1 MLLPFT
7 HSFPVKKG
15 NYILITMP
23 VITPLLLNYYWY
35 RWEHPASWI
44 LYVCIHTSLEC
55 DFGRAVLFTS
65 PWIFSFCML
74 VTPEWLILESSHIW
88 QNLKILQLNKWG
100 DVLANVPTRRS
111 NMWSGILYVKWKHVE
126 SLQVVSAQKLK
137 ERLCFPGLCWF
148 NIPHGEGE
156 VPVAGGRLQSS
167 ARSTQIP
174 GRHRN
179 DPRYGKFHWL
189 LYITLN
195 YWSGAI

>member
-1 MLLPFT
+1 MGASSKLDTVGLHSYESGMWFWKGCSFHFTLNIFFLHAGHTTMAHPGNFTYLAEFENLAAKQMRRLLT
-7 HSFPVKKG
+7 Q
-15 NYILITMP
+15 
-23 VITPLLLNYYWY
+23 
-35 RWEHPASWI
+35 
-44 LYVCIHTSLEC
+44 C
-55 DFGRAVLFTS
+55 
-65 PWIFSFCML
+65 
-74 VTPEWLILESSHIW
+74 
-88 QNLKILQLNKWG
+88 
-100 DVLANVPTRRS
+100 PTRCS